1 MTSTLASALT
11 PAPRSP
17 PRARPLRCRSCGAD
31 RAAAPVAI
39 CEQCLGPLDP
49 VYDPARA
56 LPDRATIAARAPSL
70 WRYREWLPFEGDI
83 VHSLDTGFTPLLE
96 APRLARRLG
105 VARAWVKNDTVSHP
119 SLSFKDR
126 VVAAALNAAAAFGL
140 ETVGCASTGNL
151 ANAVAAHAARAGL
164 EAWIFVPHE
173 LETGKVVGTSV
184 YRPHLV
190 RVRGTYDDVNR
201 LCAQVA
207 DRFGWGIV
215 NVNLRSYYGEGSK
228 TQAFEIAEQLGWRL
242 PSAVVAPMAGGS
254 LVTKLHK
261 GFGEFREV
269 GLVTG
274 ELPRLYGAQAEG
286 CAPIVRLVERGDD
299 RIVPEIPK
307 TIALSIAIG
316 NPADGVF
323 AARAIRATGGWAQ
336 AVTGRVPGSTS
347 NLGAG
352 FDCVGIAIDR
362 WIRVA
367 ARREESRAAP
377 VTIERRGALAGLA
390 LPPERDLLYQG
401 FRSACRAAGREPPPG
416 LVLEASSD
424 IPIARGLGSSAAAV
438 VAGAAAAPRP
448 LALDLS
454 DDPLAPLCAR
464 PGGHPHK
471 VAAAIYGGAT
481 LVLRGAAG
489 ELACPPLPGH
499 PSLVLAF
506 ALPHFGVE
514 TERARAAL
522 PHVVPHRSAVTAAAR
537 SAALVHGLAHA
548 DAALLAAGLDDVLH
562 VPYRR
567 SLVRHYDAVVTA
579 ARGAGAFGAT
589 LSGSGSA
596 IACST
601 AAARSN

>member
-1 MTSTLASALT
+1 
-11 PAPRSP
+11 
-17 PRARPLRCRSCGAD
+17 
-31 RAAAPVAI
+31 
-39 CEQCLGPLDP
+39 
-49 VYDPARA
+49 
-56 LPDRATIAARAPSL
+56 
-70 WRYREWLPFEGDI
+70 
-83 VHSLDTGFTPLLE
+83 
-96 APRLARRLG
+96 

-228 TQAFEIAEQLGWRL
+228 TQAFEIAEQLEWRL
-242 PSAVVAPMAGGS
+242 PTAVVAPMAGGS

-261 GFGEFREV
+261 GFGEFREA

-274 ELPRLYGAQAEG
+274 EHPRLYGAQAEG

-336 AVTGRVPGSTS
+336 AVTDAELV
-347 NLGAG
+347 AG
-352 FDCVGIAIDR
+352 
-362 WIRVA
+362 IRVLA
-367 ARREESRAAP
+367 EDTGVFAETAGG
-377 VTIERRGALAGLA
+377 VT
-390 LPPERDLLYQG
+390 
-401 FRSACRAAGREPPPG
+401 
-416 LVLEASSD
+416 
-424 IPIARGLGSSAAAV
+424 
-438 VAGAAAAPRP
+438 
-448 LALDLS
+448 
-454 DDPLAPLCAR
+454 
-464 PGGHPHK
+464 
-471 VAAAIYGGAT
+471 VAAA
-481 LVLRGAAG
+481 
-489 ELACPPLPGH
+489 LAL
-499 PSLVLAF
+499 
-506 ALPHFGVE
+506 
-514 TERARAAL
+514 ARAGRLGPEDEVVLCITGHGLKTIEAVSGVL
-522 PHVVPHRSAVTAAAR
+522 PECPTISPKLREV
-537 SAALVHGLAHA
+537 AALVEASG
-548 DAALLAAGLDDVLH
+548 
-562 VPYRR
+562 
-567 SLVRHYDAVVTA
+567 
-579 ARGAGAFGAT
+579 AR
-589 LSGSGSA
+589 
-596 IACST
+596 
-601 AAARSN
+601 